1 VLRFIEDNYTIQ
13 MIRAQVR
20 SEPRAYVVSNPSRC
34 HAFSAGAMV
43 RTSIQ
48 GTNHANPRGMIL
60 NRFCAPLRNALLFM
74 LAVSAGLPGCSPQMK
89 IEKIE
94 PDSCNVGDIVVIQGF
109 GFGRD
114 RGASTVI
121 IHASQD
127 PAILS
132 WSDSEIAV
140 VVPEAVPFASVKV
153 TVRVEVGGLPLIDT
167 RYLTVEPDPILYRM
181 LAFGDSI
188 TAGVST
194 PYGGYTYH
202 LEALL
207 DAQKGSTVVINA
219 GVGGEITSEGLNRFE
234 STLTKWNDIQYV
246 LLLEGANDVTDSSGA
261 GPLESIVSRLRDM
274 IRIARDDYAREVI
287 LGTLLPRL
295 SYENDREPPSTVEL
309 VEGIRDLAVEENV
322 LLGDHYSYF
331 TGIEGWEAYFSD
343 AMHPNHHGYQ
353 VLADSWFQGVLEDLL
368 P

>member
-1 VLRFIEDNYTIQ
+1 
-13 MIRAQVR
+13 M
-20 SEPRAYVVSNPSRC
+20 
-34 HAFSAGAMV
+34 
-43 RTSIQ
+43 
-48 GTNHANPRGMIL
+48 
-60 NRFCAPLRNALLFM
+60 NRFRHPLRAALLF
-74 LAVSAGLPGCSPQMK
+74 LFAHSTGLLGCSPPMK

-94 PDSCNVGDIVVIQGF
+94 PASCNVGDIVVVQGF
-109 GFGRD
+109 GFGCD
-114 RGASTVI
+114 RGTSTVF
-121 IHASQD
+121 IHASQE

-132 WSDSEIAV
+132 WSDSEIAI
-140 VVPEAVPFASVKV
+140 VVPEGVPFGTVKV
-153 TVRVEVGGLPLIDT
+153 TVRVEHGGLPLIDT
-167 RYLTVEPDPILYRM
+167 RVLAVEADPILYRI

-219 GVGGEITSEGLNRFE
+219 GIGGEITSEGLNRFGT
-234 STLTKWNDIQYV
+234 TLTKWNDIQYV

-261 GPLESIVSRLRDM
+261 GPLESIVGHLRDM
-274 IRIARDDYAREVI
+274 IHIARDDYTQEVI

-295 SYENDREPPSTVEL
+295 SYESDRESPTTLEL

-322 LLGDHYSYF
+322 PLADHYSHF
-331 TGIEGWEAYFSD
+331 TAIEGWEAYFFD
-343 AMHPNHHGYQ
+343 TLHPNHQGYQ
-353 VLADSWFQGVLEDLL
+353 VLADSWLHGALEYLL